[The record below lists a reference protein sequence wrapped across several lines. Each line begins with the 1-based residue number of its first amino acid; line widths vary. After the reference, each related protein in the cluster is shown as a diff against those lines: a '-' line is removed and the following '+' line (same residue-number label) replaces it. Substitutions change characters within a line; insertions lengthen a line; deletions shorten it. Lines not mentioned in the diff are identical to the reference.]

1 LLIDV
6 HAAPQTT
13 SPKAFAEAAKAAG
26 LHGVVI
32 TASNLD
38 KWSDYADAF
47 DDLGLVPFMGIALPL
62 TRGTLVFVPR
72 NTDDEAL
79 DAVDWSAP
87 TGGFEPA
94 DAVAL
99 VRGLAGVTVA
109 THPYF
114 RDVDPALGDRIY
126 GLKGVGGV
134 VTRVG
139 DGKLTWDL
147 MADGYAAKCSIARL
161 GSAGGSVNVLG
172 RAATVFPDG
181 IETQDGLVDAIEAGQ
196 TLPVELDDP
205 ASPRDRR
212 GPPPAPPRRE
222 QSDRDDRGGRD
233 DRGDRGGR
241 DRGGRGGRR

>member
-1 LLIDV
+1 MLIDV

-13 SPKAFAEAAKAAG
+13 SPKAFAEAAKSAG

-32 TASNLD
+32 AAPDLD
-38 KWSDYADAF
+38 RWSDYADAF
-47 DDLGLVPFMGIALPL
+47 DDLGLVPFMGIALPM

-72 NTDDEAL
+72 DTDDEAL
-79 DAVDWSAP
+79 DAVDWAVP
-87 TGGFEPA
+87 AGGFEPA
-94 DAVAL
+94 DALAL
-99 VRGLAGVTVA
+99 VKGLSGVTLA

-114 RDVDPALGDRIY
+114 RDADPAIGDRIY

-147 MADGYAAKCSIARL
+147 MADGFAGKRGIARL
-161 GSAGGSVNVLG
+161 GSAGGTFNSLG

-205 ASPRDRR
+205 ANPRDRR

-222 QSDRDDRGGRD
+222 GGGRDDRGGRG
-233 DRGDRGGR
+233 REERGGR
-241 DRGGRGGRR
+241 ERGGRGGRR